1 MQVAAFVHAEAGDL
15 VGMDNMQGER
25 MRQARFTNCFKEGG
39 LDSTT
44 SGEIEDVGKYECAKV

>member
-25 MRQARFTNCFKEGG
+25 MRQARFTNVSRKAGW
-39 LDSTT
+39 TQRP
-44 SGEIEDVGKYECAKV
+44 VGR